1 MERAFIFDVF
11 GTLVDWRE
19 GVARAVEDACRGR
32 DFELDAHAFADA
44 WRGEYEP
51 AMQRV
56 RAGDRGYV
64 PLDILHRENLDATL
78 AQFGAESVFDEA
90 ARTALN
96 HAWEQLPP
104 WPDVVA
110 GLSRLRGLGFLA
122 PCSNASIPLSVR
134 LARFAGL
141 QWDVILGAQIAQ
153 NYKPEP
159 QVYLAACDALGLRPA
174 QVMMVAAHNDDL
186 AAARGAGLQTAFIAR
201 PLEYGAGQATEL
213 MAQADWTCIAR
224 DLNDLAAQLGG

>member
-1 MERAFIFDVF
+1 
-11 GTLVDWRE
+11 
-19 GVARAVEDACRGR
+19 
-32 DFELDAHAFADA
+32 
-44 WRGEYEP
+44 
-51 AMQRV
+51 
-56 RAGDRGYV
+56 
-64 PLDILHRENLDATL
+64 
-78 AQFGAESVFDEA
+78 
-90 ARTALN
+90 
-96 HAWEQLPP
+96 
-104 WPDVVA
+104 
-110 GLSRLRGLGFLA
+110 LRGLGFLA

-201 PLEYGAGQATEL
+201 PLEYGAGQATDL